1 MTATMNGKF
10 KTTLLLVAA
19 SLLMASCAAPRKIA
33 YMQDV
38 PSDVRREVA
47 IVPVTAQPG
56 DKISIIVNSK
66 NPDLAEMFNL
76 PIMAHRVGQPMNSSY
91 NYNQQV
97 SSYTVDSN
105 GNIDFPILGELHVEG
120 LKREKIA
127 SYIKNELVRK
137 SQVKDAV
144 VIVEFLNM
152 GVSVMGEV
160 NRPGRFS
167 IDRDHL
173 TLLDALSMAGDLTIY
188 GKRENVLVVRQEENG
203 EAYYRVNLCDAKS
216 LHTSP
221 VYYLKQNDMVYVE
234 PNNVRARQST
244 VNGNNVRSTSFWMS
258 LASLIATVSVLI
270 FK

>member
-1 MTATMNGKF
+1 MLKNKIPHI
-10 KTTLLLVAA
+10 LLLGMVLLLAGCSA
-19 SLLMASCAAPRKIA
+19 SRKIA

-38 PSDVRREVA
+38 RSDVRREVA
-47 IVPVTAQPG
+47 TVPVTAQPG
-56 DKISIIVNSK
+56 DKISIVVNSK
-66 NPDLAEMFNL
+66 NPELADMFNL
-76 PIMAHRVGQPMNSSY
+76 PIMTHRIGQSMNSGY
-91 NYNQQV
+91 NYNQQM

-137 SQVKDAV
+137 NQVKDAV

-152 GVSVMGEV
+152 GISVMGEV

-188 GKRENVLVVRQEENG
+188 GKRENVLVIRQENG
-203 EAYYRVNLCDAKS
+203 GEIFYRVNLCDARS

-234 PNNVRARQST
+234 PNEVRARHST
-244 VNGNNVRSTSFWMS
+244 VNGNNVRSTSFWVS
-258 LASLIATVSVLI
+258 IASLLTTLGVLI

>member
-1 MTATMNGKF
+1 MGAIVNGKF
-10 KTTLLLVAA
+10 KSSLHIGVAL
-19 SLLMASCAAPRKIA
+19 LLMASCAAPRKIA

-38 PSDVRREVA
+38 PSDVRREAA

-56 DKISIIVNSK
+56 DKISIVVNSK
-66 NPDLAEMFNL
+66 DPELADMFNL
-76 PIMAHRVGQPMNSSY
+76 PMMTHRIGQPMNSSY
-91 NYNQQV
+91 NGNQQV

-120 LKREKIA
+120 LKRERIA

-144 VIVEFLNM
+144 VIVEFMNM

-188 GKRENVLVVRQEENG
+188 GKRENVLVVRQEEGG
-203 EAYYRVNLCDAKS
+203 EVFYRVDLCDARS
-216 LHTSP
+216 LHASP
-221 VYYLKQNDMVYVE
+221 AYYLRQNDMVYVE

-258 LASLIATVSVLI
+258 LASLLATIGVLV

>member
-1 MTATMNGKF
+1 MVR
-10 KTTLLLVAA
+10 KTISNIFMLGMVLLLAGCSA
-19 SLLMASCAAPRKIA
+19 SRGIA

-38 PSDVRREVA
+38 RSDVRREVA
-47 IVPVTAQPG
+47 TVPVTAQPG
-56 DKISIIVNSK
+56 DKISIVVNSK
-66 NPDLAEMFNL
+66 NPELAEMFNL
-76 PIMAHRVGQPMNSSY
+76 PVMAHRIGQPMNNSY
-91 NYNQQV
+91 NYSQQV

-105 GNIDFPILGELHVEG
+105 GNIDFPILGELHVAG
-120 LKREKIA
+120 LRREKIA

-137 SQVKDAV
+137 NQVRDAV

-188 GKRENVLVVRQEENG
+188 GKRENVLVIRQENG
-203 EAYYRVNLCDAKS
+203 GETFYRVNLCDARS

-234 PNNVRARQST
+234 PNEVRARHST

-258 LASLIATVSVLI
+258 LASLLTTLGVLI

>member
-1 MTATMNGKF
+1 MLKNIITSVLLPGMV
-10 KTTLLLVAA
+10 LLLAGCSA
-19 SLLMASCAAPRKIA
+19 SHKIA

-38 PSDVRREVA
+38 SSDARKEIA
-47 IVPVTAQPG
+47 TVPVTAQPG
-56 DKISIIVNSK
+56 DKISIVVNSK
-66 NPDLAEMFNL
+66 NPELAEMFNL
-76 PIMAHRVGQPMNSSY
+76 PITAHRVGQAMNSSY
-91 NYNQQV
+91 SYNQQV

-127 SYIKNELVRK
+127 SYVKNELIRK
-137 SQVKDAV
+137 NHVKDAV

-152 GVSVMGEV
+152 GVSVLGEV
-160 NRPGRFS
+160 NRPGRFG

-188 GKRENVLVVRQEENG
+188 GKRENVLVIRQENG
-203 EAYYRVNLCDAKS
+203 GETFYRVNLCDARS

-234 PNNVRARQST
+234 PNEVRARHST

-258 LASLIATVSVLI
+258 LASLLTTLGVLI

>member
-1 MTATMNGKF
+1 MV
-10 KTTLLLVAA
+10 LLLAGCSA
-19 SLLMASCAAPRKIA
+19 SRKIA

-38 PSDVRREVA
+38 RSDVRREVA
-47 IVPVTAQPG
+47 TIPVTAQPG
-56 DKISIIVNSK
+56 DKISIVVNSK
-66 NPDLAEMFNL
+66 NPELADMFNL
-76 PIMAHRVGQPMNSSY
+76 PVMTHRIGQPMNSNY

-105 GNIDFPILGELHVEG
+105 GNIDFPILGELHVDG
-120 LKREKIA
+120 LKKEKIA

-137 SQVKDAV
+137 NLVKDAV

-188 GKRENVLVVRQEENG
+188 GKRENILVVRHEEGG
-203 EAYYRVNLCDAKS
+203 EVYYRVDICDARALQS
-216 LHTSP
+216 SP
-221 VYYLKQNDMVYVE
+221 AYYLKQNDIVYVE

-244 VNGNNVRSTSFWMS
+244 VNGNNVRPTSFWMS

>member
-1 MTATMNGKF
+1 MVKMKITLI
-10 KTTLLLVAA
+10 LLLGMALLLGSCSA
-19 SLLMASCAAPRKIA
+19 SHKIA

-38 PSDVRREVA
+38 RSDVRREAA
-47 IVPVTAQPG
+47 IATVTAQPG
-56 DKISIIVNSK
+56 DKVSIVVNSK
-66 NPDLAEMFNL
+66 NPELAEMFNL
-76 PIMAHRVGQPMNSSY
+76 PMMTHRIGQPMNSSY

-105 GNIDFPILGELHVEG
+105 GNIDFPILGEVHVAG

-137 SQVKDAV
+137 NLVKDAV

-160 NRPGRFS
+160 NRPGRFN

-188 GKRENVLVVRQEENG
+188 GRRENVLVVRQENG
-203 EAYYRVNLCDAKS
+203 GESYYRVNLCDARS
-216 LHTSP
+216 LHASP
-221 VYYLKQNDMVYVE
+221 VYYLQQNDMVYVE
-234 PNNVRARQST
+234 PNAVRSRQST
-244 VNGNNVRSTSFWMS
+244 VNGNNLRSTSFWMS
-258 LASLIATVSVLI
+258 LASLLTTLGVLI

>member
-1 MTATMNGKF
+1 MVKMKITLILFLGMA
-10 KTTLLLVAA
+10 LLLGSCSA
-19 SLLMASCAAPRKIA
+19 SHKIA

-38 PSDVRREVA
+38 GSDVRREAA
-47 IVPVTAQPG
+47 IATVTARSG
-56 DKISIIVNSK
+56 DKVSIVVNSK
-66 NPDLAEMFNL
+66 NPELAEMFNL
-76 PIMAHRVGQPMNSSY
+76 PMMTHRIGQPMNSSY

-105 GNIDFPILGELHVEG
+105 GNIDFPILGEVHVAG

-137 SQVKDAV
+137 NLVKDAV

-160 NRPGRFS
+160 NRPGRFN

-188 GKRENVLVVRQEENG
+188 GRRENVLVVRQENG
-203 EAYYRVNLCDAKS
+203 GESYYRVNLCDARS
-216 LHTSP
+216 LHASP
-221 VYYLKQNDMVYVE
+221 VYYLQQNDMVYVE
-234 PNNVRARQST
+234 PNGVRSRQST
-244 VNGNNVRSTSFWMS
+244 VNGNNLRSTSFWMS
-258 LASLIATVSVLI
+258 LASLLTTLGVLI

>member
-1 MTATMNGKF
+1 MLKNKIPHI
-10 KTTLLLVAA
+10 LLLGMVLLLAGCSA
-19 SLLMASCAAPRKIA
+19 SRKIA

-38 PSDVRREVA
+38 RSDVRREVA
-47 IVPVTAQPG
+47 AIPVTAQPG
-56 DKISIIVNSK
+56 DKISIVVNSK
-66 NPDLAEMFNL
+66 NPELADMFNL
-76 PIMAHRVGQPMNSSY
+76 PIMAHRIGQPMNSNY

-152 GVSVMGEV
+152 GEV

-188 GKRENVLVVRQEENG
+188 GKRENVLVIRQENG
-203 EAYYRVNLCDAKS
+203 GETFYRVNLCDARS

-221 VYYLKQNDMVYVE
+221 VYFLKQNDMVYVE
-234 PNNVRARQST
+234 PNGVRARHST
-244 VNGNNVRSTSFWMS
+244 VNGNNVRSTSFWVS
-258 LASLIATVSVLI
+258 IASLLTTLGVLI

>member
-1 MTATMNGKF
+1 MLKNKISHI
-10 KTTLLLVAA
+10 LLLGMVLLLAGCSA
-19 SLLMASCAAPRKIA
+19 SHKIA
-33 YMQDV
+33 YIQDV
-38 PSDVRREVA
+38 SSDVRREVVT
-47 IVPVTAQPG
+47 VPVTAQPG
-56 DKISIIVNSK
+56 DKISIVVNSK
-66 NPDLAEMFNL
+66 NPELADMFNL
-76 PIMAHRVGQPMNSSY
+76 PIMTHRVGQSMNSSY
-91 NYNQQV
+91 NYNQQI

-137 SQVKDAV
+137 NQVKDAV

-188 GKRENVLVVRQEENG
+188 GKRENVLVIRQEGGG
-203 EAYYRVNLCDAKS
+203 ETFYRVNLCNARS

-221 VYYLKQNDMVYVE
+221 VYYLKQNDLVYVE
-234 PNNVRARQST
+234 PNEARARHST
-244 VNGNNVRSTSFWMS
+244 VNGNSVRSTSFWVS
-258 LASLIATVSVLI
+258 IASLLTTLGVLI

>member
-1 MTATMNGKF
+1 MV
-10 KTTLLLVAA
+10 LLLAGCSA
-19 SLLMASCAAPRKIA
+19 SRKIV

-38 PSDVRREVA
+38 RSDVRREVVT
-47 IVPVTAQPG
+47 IPVTAQPG
-56 DKISIIVNSK
+56 DKISIVVNSK
-66 NPDLAEMFNL
+66 NPELADMFNL
-76 PIMAHRVGQPMNSSY
+76 PIITHRVGQPMNSGY

-160 NRPGRFS
+160 NRPGRFT

-188 GKRENVLVVRQEENG
+188 GKRENVLVIRQEDGG
-203 EAYYRVNLCDAKS
+203 ETFYRVNLCDARS

-221 VYYLKQNDMVYVE
+221 VYYLKQNDLVYVE
-234 PNNVRARQST
+234 PNEVRARQST
-244 VNGNNVRSTSFWMS
+244 VNGNNLRSTSFWVS
-258 LASLIATVSVLI
+258 IASLLMTLGVLI

>member
-1 MTATMNGKF
+1 MVRMKVTHIFILGIS
-10 KTTLLLVAA
+10 LLLGSCSA
-19 SLLMASCAAPRKIA
+19 SHKIV

-38 PSDVRREVA
+38 RSDVRRKIDIA
-47 IVPVTAQPG
+47 PVTVQPE
-56 DKISIIVNSK
+56 DKISIVVNSK
-66 NPDLAEMFNL
+66 NPELAEMFNL
-76 PIMAHRVGQPMNSSY
+76 PVMTHRIGQPMNSSY

-105 GNIDFPILGELHVEG
+105 GNIDFPVLGEMHVAG

-127 SYIKNELVRK
+127 SYIKNELIRK
-137 SQVKDAV
+137 NLIKDAV

-160 NRPGRFS
+160 NRPGRFN

-188 GKRENVLVVRQEENG
+188 GKRENVLVVRQENG
-203 EAYYRVNLCDAKS
+203 GETYYRVNLCDAKS

-234 PNNVRARQST
+234 PNDVRARQST
-244 VNGNNVRSTSFWMS
+244 LNGNNVRTASFWMS
-258 LASLIATVSVLI
+258 LASLLTTLGVLI

>member
-1 MTATMNGKF
+1 MLKNKIPHI
-10 KTTLLLVAA
+10 LLLGMVLLLAGCSA
-19 SLLMASCAAPRKIA
+19 SRKIA

-38 PSDVRREVA
+38 RSDERREVA
-47 IVPVTAQPG
+47 TVPVTAQPG
-56 DKISIIVNSK
+56 DKISIVVNSK
-66 NPDLAEMFNL
+66 NPELADMFNL
-76 PIMAHRVGQPMNSSY
+76 PIMTHRVGQPMNSGY

-97 SSYTVDSN
+97 SSYTVDSD

-127 SYIKNELVRK
+127 FYIKNELVRK
-137 SQVKDAV
+137 NQVKDAV

-173 TLLDALSMAGDLTIY
+173 TLLDALGMAGDLTIY
-188 GKRENVLVVRQEENG
+188 GKRENVLVIRQENG
-203 EAYYRVNLCDAKS
+203 GETFYRVNLCDARS

-221 VYYLKQNDMVYVE
+221 VYYLKQNDLVYVE
-234 PNNVRARQST
+234 PNEVRARHST
-244 VNGNNVRSTSFWMS
+244 VNGNNLRSTSFWVS
-258 LASLIATVSVLI
+258 IASLLTTLGVLI

>member
-1 MTATMNGKF
+1 MLKNKITQI
-10 KTTLLLVAA
+10 LLLGTVLLLAGCSA
-19 SLLMASCAAPRKIA
+19 SRRIA

-38 PSDVRREVA
+38 RSDVRRDIA
-47 IVPVTAQPG
+47 IIPVTAQPG
-56 DKISIIVNSK
+56 DKISIVVNSK
-66 NPDLAEMFNL
+66 NPELAEMFNL
-76 PIMAHRVGQPMNSSY
+76 PVMAHRIGQPMNSNY
-91 NYNQQV
+91 NYSQQV

-152 GVSVMGEV
+152 GISVMGEV

-188 GKRENVLVVRQEENG
+188 GKRENILVIRQEDGG
-203 EAYYRVNLCDAKS
+203 ESFYRVNLCDARS

-234 PNNVRARQST
+234 PNEVRSRHST
-244 VNGNNVRSTSFWMS
+244 VNGNNVRSTSFWVS
-258 LASLIATVSVLI
+258 IASLLTTLGVLI

>member
-1 MTATMNGKF
+1 MVKMKITLILFLGMA
-10 KTTLLLVAA
+10 LLLGSCSA
-19 SLLMASCAAPRKIA
+19 SHKIA

-38 PSDVRREVA
+38 GSDVRREAA
-47 IVPVTAQPG
+47 IATVTARPG
-56 DKISIIVNSK
+56 DKVSIVVNSK
-66 NPDLAEMFNL
+66 NPELAEMFNL
-76 PIMAHRVGQPMNSSY
+76 PVMTHRIGQPMNSSY

-105 GNIDFPILGELHVEG
+105 GNIDFPILGEVHVAG

-137 SQVKDAV
+137 NLVKDAV

-160 NRPGRFS
+160 NRPGRFN

-188 GKRENVLVVRQEENG
+188 GRRENVLVVRQENG
-203 EAYYRVNLCDAKS
+203 GESYYRVNLCDARS
-216 LHTSP
+216 LHASP
-221 VYYLKQNDMVYVE
+221 VYYLQQNDMVYVE
-234 PNNVRARQST
+234 PNGVRSRQST
-244 VNGNNVRSTSFWMS
+244 VNGNNLRSTSFWMS
-258 LASLIATVSVLI
+258 LASLLTTLGVLI

>member
-1 MTATMNGKF
+1 MLKKKITRI
-10 KTTLLLVAA
+10 LLLGMVLLLGGCAA
-19 SLLMASCAAPRKIA
+19 SHKIA

-38 PSDVRREVA
+38 RSDVRREVVT
-47 IVPVTAQPG
+47 IPVTAQPG
-56 DKISIIVNSK
+56 DKISIVINSK
-66 NPDLAEMFNL
+66 NPELADMFNL
-76 PIMAHRVGQPMNSSY
+76 PITAHRVGQSMNSSH

-137 SQVKDAV
+137 NQVKDAV

-152 GVSVMGEV
+152 GVSVIGEV

-188 GKRENVLVVRQEENG
+188 GKRENVLVIRQENG
-203 EAYYRVNLCDAKS
+203 GETFYRVNLCDARS

-234 PNNVRARQST
+234 PNEVRARHST

-258 LASLIATVSVLI
+258 LASLLTTLGVLI

>member
-1 MTATMNGKF
+1 MHRILHLIAVGIV
-10 KTTLLLVAA
+10 LLCLIGCA
-19 SLLMASCAAPRKIA
+19 SSRKVV
-33 YMQDV
+33 YLQDV
-38 PSDVRREVA
+38 GSGVHRDGIA
-47 IVPVTAQPG
+47 QVPVTVQPE
-56 DKISIIVNSK
+56 DKISIVVNSK
-66 NPDLAEMFNL
+66 NPELADMFNL
-76 PIMAHRVGQPMNSSY
+76 PVMAHRIGQPMNNTY

-105 GNIDFPILGELHVEG
+105 GNIDFPILGEIHVAG

-137 SQVKDAV
+137 SLVKDAV
-144 VIVEFLNM
+144 VIVEFMNM

-160 NRPGRFS
+160 NRPGRFN

-188 GKRENVLVVRQEENG
+188 GKRENVMVIRRENG
-203 EAYYRVNLCDAKS
+203 GETYYRVNLCDSKS

-234 PNNVRARQST
+234 PNDVRARQST
-244 VNGNNVRSTSFWMS
+244 LNGNNVRTASFWMS
-258 LASLIATVSVLI
+258 LASLLTTLGVLI

>member
-1 MTATMNGKF
+1 MLRKTIATILLPVMA
-10 KTTLLLVAA
+10 LLLTGCSA
-19 SLLMASCAAPRKIA
+19 SRGIA

-38 PSDVRREVA
+38 RSDVRREVA
-47 IVPVTAQPG
+47 AVPVTAQPG
-56 DKISIIVNSK
+56 DKISIVVNSK
-66 NPDLAEMFNL
+66 NPELAEMFNL
-76 PIMAHRVGQPMNSSY
+76 PVMAHRIGQPMNSGY

-137 SQVKDAV
+137 NLVKDAV

-160 NRPGRFS
+160 NRPGRFD

-188 GKRENVLVVRQEENG
+188 GKRENVLVIRQENG
-203 EAYYRVNLCDAKS
+203 GETFYRVNLCDARS

-221 VYYLKQNDMVYVE
+221 AYYLKQNDMVYVE
-234 PNNVRARQST
+234 PNEVRARHST

-258 LASLIATVSVLI
+258 LASLLTTLGVLI